1 VTLFFSQKTSG
12 SQQSSNLSTSVILK
26 FRALDWKSTL
36 ATYLSLA
43 GEVATASFLLVGL
56 VRRVLSLA
64 VLVPL
69 IDIVLLTHCGNGG
82 GLQQVYHVQLCA
94 IKSKIHG

>member
-1 VTLFFSQKTSG
+1 
-12 SQQSSNLSTSVILK
+12 VILK

-64 VLVPL
+64 VLVPRLYL